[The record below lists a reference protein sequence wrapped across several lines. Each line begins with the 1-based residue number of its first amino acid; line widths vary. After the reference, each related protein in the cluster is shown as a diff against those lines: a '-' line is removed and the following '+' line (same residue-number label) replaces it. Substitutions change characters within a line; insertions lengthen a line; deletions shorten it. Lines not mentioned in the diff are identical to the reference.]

1 MNYSK
6 LLKESFSHI
15 KFISWKSEVSAVVC
29 YVMYVRTYICRST
42 KEKLKVN
49 RKSKGVTL

>member
-29 YVMYVRTYICRST
+29 TYICRST

>member
-15 KFISWKSEVSAVVC
+15 KFISWKSEVSAVAC
-29 YVMYVRTYICRST
+29 YVMYVHER
-42 KEKLKVN
+42 KV
-49 RKSKGVTL
+49 KGKQKK